1 MNSVSCWCF
10 VFKYYSC
17 LDTCKLGQ
25 HCRRLRL
32 QFIRYLL
39 WQKMITGRIWI
50 SEWVIQWTYL
60 HKPTWPRIWGYTLPH
75 PHIYT
80 NKEIKGWIKAKE
92 KERERDTDRDMR
104 RKKMNMQCNVMKT
117 QCGLQRDFKSNIQPS
132 FARISRISSIQCKQK
147 ECGCRVCPC
156 HSEQYFMI
164 AFWVISIYICDLAK

>member
-92 KERERDTDRDMR
+92 KGRGIQIEIYEE
-104 RKKMNMQCNVMKT
+104 KKKWTCNVMWWRRSAACK
-117 QCGLQRDFKSNIQPS
+117 GISNPTSNHLSHEYHVSAQYNVNKRNVVVACV
-132 FARISRISSIQCKQK
+132 FATVNSIL
-147 ECGCRVCPC
+147 
-156 HSEQYFMI
+156 
-164 AFWVISIYICDLAK
+164 W